1 MTVRASSRRG
11 EPGATR
17 SSRLTAAVAL
27 LALLVVGVELA
38 LFLRTVRRSPAD
50 PPRAA
55 EVVAP
60 QPVAT
65 EPRGPAPQL
74 PGRSLHPVS
83 AAVPAAPP
91 PSDESIPTTAPA
103 SASRV
108 GAALRR
114 RDLLLAAHNQQAIQ
128 EADER
133 VFAQLNLPEQQRVAI
148 RLVNERQARRR
159 QELVAA
165 EPDQLTPEEQAGA
178 SIEIGD
184 RVARERQASLRES
197 LGSEAYQS
205 FQLAETAEIR
215 RLQRRYRVQWAQE
228 LDEQAPLPPGL
239 PPRAH

>member
-1 MTVRASSRRG
+1 M
-11 EPGATR
+11 
-17 SSRLTAAVAL
+17 AAVVL
-27 LALLVVGVELA
+27 LALLVIGVELVF
-38 LFLRTVRRSPAD
+38 FLRTVRRSPAD
-50 PPRAA
+50 QPRAA

-60 QPVAT
+60 VTPGSRIPASKVSELQPRPVAQVT
-65 EPRGPAPQL
+65 PDPAPA
-74 PGRSLHPVS
+74 PGETT
-83 AAVPAAPP
+83 PAA
-91 PSDESIPTTAPA
+91 A

-114 RDLLLAAHNQQAIQ
+114 RDLLLATHNQQAIQ

-133 VFAQLNLPEQQRVAI
+133 VFALLDLPEHQRVAI
-148 RLVNERQARRR
+148 RLVNEREARRR
-159 QELVAA
+159 QDLVAA
-165 EPDQLTPEEQAGA
+165 ERDELTPEEQAGT

-184 RVARERQASLRES
+184 RVARERQAALRES
-197 LGSEAYQS
+197 LGIEAYQS

>member
-1 MTVRASSRRG
+1 M
-11 EPGATR
+11 
-17 SSRLTAAVAL
+17 AAVVL
-27 LALLVVGVELA
+27 LAVLVVGVELV
-38 LFLRTVRRSPAD
+38 LFVRSVHRSPAD

-55 EVVAP
+55 EVIA
-60 QPVAT
+60 QPVAS
-65 EPRGPAPQL
+65 EPRAPAAKVSDGQPRAVAVVAPAPT
-74 PGRSLHPVS
+74 PPSS
-83 AAVPAAPP
+83 ETTTVPAG
-91 PSDESIPTTAPA
+91 
-103 SASRV
+103 ASRV

-133 VFAQLNLPEQQRVAI
+133 VFAQLDLPEHQRVAI
-148 RLVNERQARRR
+148 RLVNEREARRR
-159 QELVAA
+159 QDLVAA
-165 EPDQLTPEEQAGA
+165 ERDELSPEEQAGA

-184 RVARERQASLRES
+184 KVTRERQAALRES
-197 LGSEAYQS
+197 LGRETFQS